1 MKWQSNKH
9 EENEKELEIK
19 GEKEDSNDY
28 ELEDLSDKTTLTEF
42 FKKIEDLRNM
52 ISTIKENVQQIEQL
66 HQRLLNEITEEQ
78 ITYLHQQLDDTKA
91 RTRHIQNLV
100 RDDIKILEK
109 KNKQSAQTADLQ
121 VRLTQTSNIK
131 KKFLE
136 SIQNYSKVEN
146 SFNQRYRQRLCRQIE
161 TVNPN
166 MTQEEIHVAL
176 NDDQGMQI
184 FSQALLRSNRHGEA
198 RIALQEV
205 QERHQDIKKIEQTIM
220 ELAEL
225 FNEMNILI
233 EQQDEPLQVISQ
245 QAETVYTNIEQGV
258 QHQDKAIENIRAA
271 RRKRCYCFGLV
282 VLILIAITIVIII
295 VKCIGGVC
303 KI

>member
-1 MKWQSNKH
+1 M
-9 EENEKELEIK
+9 
-19 GEKEDSNDY
+19 
-28 ELEDLSDKTTLTEF
+28 
-42 FKKIEDLRNM
+42 
-52 ISTIKENVQQIEQL
+52 
-66 HQRLLNEITEEQ
+66 
-78 ITYLHQQLDDTKA
+78 
-91 RTRHIQNLV
+91 QNLV

-109 KNKQSAQTADLQ
+109 KNQQSAQTADLQ

-136 SIQNYSKVEN
+136 SIQNYSRVEN
-146 SFNQRYRQRLCRQIE
+146 SFNQRYRQRLYRQIE

-166 MTQEEIHVAL
+166 MTQEEIHAAL

-205 QERHQDIKKIEQTIM
+205 QERHQDIKKIEQTII

-233 EQQDEPLQVISQ
+233 EKQDEPLQLISQ
-245 QAETVYTNIEQGV
+245 QAETVYTNIEHGI
-258 QHQDKAIENIRAA
+258 QHQDKAIENIRSA
-271 RRKRCYCFGLV
+271 RRKRCYCFGLFI
-282 VLILIAITIVIII
+282 LILIAITIVVVI